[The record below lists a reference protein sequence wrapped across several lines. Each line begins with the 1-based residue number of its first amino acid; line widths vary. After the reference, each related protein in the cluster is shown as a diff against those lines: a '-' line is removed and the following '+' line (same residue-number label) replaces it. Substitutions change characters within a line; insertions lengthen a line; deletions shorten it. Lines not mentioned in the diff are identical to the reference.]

1 MSAKLSD
8 IDYVQL
14 ISVTLGVQE
23 IEPVVAFYEKTLG
36 MKFAYSLTDARDS
49 FHTVVSAGV
58 QFIVDKLQGPEQK
71 GVMFHFAV
79 SNMEKFKKN
88 AVSSGGKVVAE
99 HLPVALSEK
108 ALAFFVEEH
117 PGLKTTQKMGTL
129 SIFKDPAGTSFGA
142 IQLEDWAQYLFVP
155 GNRTVNE
162 TKNHEAGL
170 AIGEKFR
177 KLVKK

>member
-1 MSAKLSD
+1 MSVSSRLG
-8 IDYVQL
+8 DYVQL
-14 ISVTLGVQE
+14 ITVTLGVQE
-23 IEPVVAFYEKTLG
+23 VETVVGFYEKTLG
-36 MKFAYSLTDARDS
+36 MKFAYSLTDARES

-58 QFIVDKLQGPEQK
+58 QFVVDKMQGPEQK

-79 SNMEKFKKN
+79 GNMAKFKKD
-88 AVSSGGKVVAE
+88 ATSSGGKVVAE
-99 HLPVALSEK
+99 NLPVAISER

-117 PGLKTTQKMGTL
+117 PGLKTTHKMGTMT
-129 SIFKDPAGTSFGA
+129 IFKDPAGTAFGA
-142 IQLEDWAQYLFVP
+142 IQLEDWAHYLFVP
-155 GNRTVNE
+155 GNTTVNE